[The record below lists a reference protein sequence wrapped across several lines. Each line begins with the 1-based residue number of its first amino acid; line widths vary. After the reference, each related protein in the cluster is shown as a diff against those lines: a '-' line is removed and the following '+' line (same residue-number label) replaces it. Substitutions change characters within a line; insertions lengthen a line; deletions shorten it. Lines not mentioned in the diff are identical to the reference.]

1 MHITT
6 ISSAANPR
14 LKLAKSLQN
23 KRARRKQQQILLEG
37 QRLITDSLSAGF
49 PPALFFFTPEA
60 EQRHA
65 QLLAQVAAA
74 GAQLLRVSP
83 HLFTEIS
90 DTRRPQGVL
99 AISPIPQIPG
109 SAFGTTLIL
118 DGVRDP
124 GNLGTLL
131 RTAAAAN
138 AAQVILLPGV
148 TDVWAPKVLRSGM
161 GAHFRIAIHTARDAE
176 QVRAMLPEHHFYFA
190 DARGQQH
197 YTDIDWTQPSALIL
211 GGETEHARII
221 DTLPQTTPIAI
232 PMARGVESLNVAV
245 AGSIILFE
253 AARQHRTQPSATT
266 PTP

>member
-14 LKLAKSLQN
+14 LKLAKSLQT

-37 QRLITDSLSAGF
+37 ERLIADSMSAGF
-49 PPALFFFTPEA
+49 APALFFFTPQA
-60 EQRHA
+60 EQRHPL
-65 QLLAQVAAA
+65 LLARAAQS
-74 GAQLLRVSP
+74 GAQLLRVEP
-83 HLFTEIS
+83 ALFAGIS
-90 DTRRPQGVL
+90 DTRNPQGLL
-99 AISPIPQIPG
+99 AISPIPQIP
-109 SAFGTTLIL
+109 SNAFGITLVL

-138 AAQVILLPGV
+138 VAQILLLPGV
-148 TDVWAPKVLRSGM
+148 TDPWAPKVMRSGM
-161 GAHFRIAIHTARDAE
+161 GAHFRISLTHIHDAAELRAR
-176 QVRAMLPEHHFYFA
+176 LPRHQLYFA
-190 DARGQQH
+190 DARGPQH

-211 GGETEHARII
+211 GGETEQARLINHCPS
-221 DTLPQTTPIAI
+221 LQPIAI

-253 AARQHRTQPSATT
+253 AARQQTNR
-266 PTP
+266 